1 VPLDS
6 PAREPM
12 PRAERGRLG
21 ARKRWGP
28 QRTVNLRDL
37 DDTTANIIRTIIDA
51 RAHAAKAEAETAE
64 KAS

>member
-1 VPLDS
+1 MSLDS

-21 ARKRWGP
+21 ARQRWGP

-37 DDTTANIIRTIIDA
+37 DETTADIIRAILAA
-51 RAHAAKAEAETAE
+51 RSNAAKA
-64 KAS
+64 SPPGDGQG

>member
-1 VPLDS
+1 MVRAPAS

-12 PRAERGRLG
+12 PRADRGRLG

-37 DDTTANIIRTIIDA
+37 DPVTAGIIRAILTA
-51 RAHAAKAEAETAE
+51 RANAAA
-64 KAS
+64 ASDPDKV

>member
-1 VPLDS
+1 MPLDS

-37 DDTTANIIRTIIDA
+37 DDTTANIIRTILTA
-51 RAHAAKAEAETAE
+51 RKNAAA
-64 KAS
+64 ASEPDKV